1 MTTLTNSPASVP
13 EDTRALVNRLWSY
26 CELLRHSGVST
37 LDYVEQLT
45 YLLFLKMA
53 QEMKERPLNKVEVV
67 PVGLDWPS
75 LVAKSG
81 DALNDQYQYILA
93 ELGKKPGMIGAIFK
107 GARSKIQ
114 SSATLEKLIK
124 DLIRKHNWG
133 RTTVDVKGDAYEGL
147 LQRGAEDR
155 KTGAGQYFTP
165 RPIIDAMVECVQPE
179 PTDVIVDPACGTG
192 GFLIAAAAY
201 IEKHHGATMTSDQRR
216 QLQNRGITGVEL
228 VEETARLASM
238 NMLLH
243 SVGLPNGNPLIE
255 VRDSLATAPSRH
267 ATVVLANP
275 PFGVG
280 TISGANYGETRQD
293 LWTSTTNKQLNFLQH
308 IFSVLEEN
316 GRAAVVL
323 PDNVLFEAGAGETI
337 RRRLLQTCDVHTLLR
352 LPTGIFYA
360 NGIKANVLFFDKR
373 KPKPDATP
381 ATSKLWVYDYRTNQH
396 FTMKQSPLRREHLQD
411 LVDRYM
417 PGMPRTERNETERF
431 KVYEYEEL
439 IARDKVNLDLKFI
452 EDESLADADSLP
464 APEILVQEII
474 DDLQA
479 ALAEFQ
485 AIGEGLGLTPDE
497 LEAEPETLS
506 VNPAD

>member
-1 MTTLTNSPASVP
+1 
-13 EDTRALVNRLWSY
+13 
-26 CELLRHSGVST
+26 VST

-53 QEMKERPLNKVEVV
+53 QEMKERPLNRVEIL
-67 PVGLDWPS
+67 PAGLDWPS
-75 LVAKSG
+75 LVSKSG

-114 SSATLEKLIK
+114 SSATLERLIK
-124 DLIRKHNWG
+124 DLINKHNWG

-165 RPIIDAMVECVQPE
+165 RPVIDAMVECVQPE
-179 PTDVIVDPACGTG
+179 PTDIIMDPACGTG
-192 GFLIAAAAY
+192 GFLIAAASY
-201 IEKHHGATMTSDQRR
+201 IEKHYGASMTSDQRR

-228 VEETARLASM
+228 VDETARLAAM

-308 IFSVLEEN
+308 IFSLLEED

-323 PDNVLFEAGAGETI
+323 PDNVLFETGAGGII
-337 RRRLLQTCDVHTLLR
+337 REKLLQTCDVHTLLR

-381 ATSKLWVYDYRTNQH
+381 ATTKLWVYDFRTNQH
-396 FTMKQSPLRREHLQD
+396 FTMKQNPLRREHLQD
-411 LVDRYM
+411 FVNCYK
-417 PGMPRTERNETERF
+417 PGRPRSERSETGMFKSYDYAELLER
-431 KVYEYEEL
+431 
-439 IARDKVNLDLKFI
+439 DQVNLNLKFI
-452 EDESLADADSLP
+452 EDESLSDADSLP
-464 APEILVQEII
+464 TPDILIQEII
-474 DDLQA
+474 DDLQV
-479 ALAEFQ
+479 ALADFQ

-497 LEAEPETLS
+497 LKAEPETLS
-506 VNPAD
+506 AE